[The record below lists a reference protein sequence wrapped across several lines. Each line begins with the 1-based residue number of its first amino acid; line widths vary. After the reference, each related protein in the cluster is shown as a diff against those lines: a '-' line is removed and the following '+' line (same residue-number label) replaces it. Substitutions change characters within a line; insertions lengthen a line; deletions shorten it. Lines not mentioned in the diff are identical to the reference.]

1 VTSGQRAAVAVLLVA
16 GAYYLT
22 RSDPKTGRSYADDLL
37 SGLGLTPLGPP
48 TARTVPFA
56 GTSPANNYSSAVSP
70 ATSSSSRGAAV
81 LGAGASI
88 AASTLP
94 AILGGGSAAAG
105 AGAATAGSG
114 AAAGGAGIGLAGA
127 LTITGVAA
135 GAAILAWAIIA
146 KGLFRG
152 GEEALKVS
160 PARDEYFNAF
170 NKQLGLPLGDGGHDD
185 ALTLGFRTIA
195 GNLRAADGGGIPGY
209 EVDRMLRRIHAAD
222 KVVEWQAATAD
233 VEQTFRAY
241 ESLPATGGP
250 SWRVAQLT
258 GSGVV
263 FANGQTQSQLIA
275 ATIALG
281 SGYADLVSLYRGA
294 FA

>member
-1 VTSGQRAAVAVLLVA
+1 MTQGNRAAVAVIILA
-16 GAYYLT
+16 TAYYLT
-22 RSDPKTGRSYADDLL
+22 RSNPATGRSRADDLL
-37 SGLGLTPLGPP
+37 SGLGLSPLGPP

-56 GTSPANNYSSAVSP
+56 GSSPANNYTGNPSP
-70 ATSSSSRGAAV
+70 ATSSSSRGAQL

-94 AILGGGSAAAG
+94 AVLGGGGAAASSAA
-105 AGAATAGSG
+105 SG

-127 LTITGVAA
+127 LAITGVAA

-170 NKQLGLPLGDGGHDD
+170 NKQLGLPLGNGGNDT

-195 GNLRAADGGGIPGY
+195 GNLRAADGAGIPGY

-222 KVVEWQAATAD
+222 KITEWQAATAD

-241 ESLPATGGP
+241 ESLPSTGGP
-250 SWRVAQLT
+250 AWRVSQLQ
-258 GSGVV
+258 GGVV
-263 FANGQTQSQLIA
+263 FANGQTQQQLIA
-275 ATIALG
+275 STLALG
-281 SGYADLVSLYRGA
+281 SGYADLVTLYRGA